1 LFIQQSLHKLQHM
14 GFDNQQIATYL
25 NDQITQQSL
34 LMAANDVFYL
44 SAGVFLMLTLLVWF
58 AKPPFNSSKA
68 G

>member
-1 LFIQQSLHKLQHM
+1 M
-14 GFDNQQIATYL
+14 GFDKQQIATYL